1 MDTEIARG
9 DVLLYG
15 PGRNYVTVRLETRD
29 GLVGW
34 GDATLN
40 GRERAVEAAL
50 AEHIIPELEG
60 RDANRVEDVWQTLFR
75 HTYWRGGP
83 VLNSALSG
91 VDMALWDLKGKRHG
105 APVYELLGG
114 RTRDYAAVYDHCGAA
129 STEAVVANAEGALD
143 RNIDHLRINLSTERG
158 RYLDVDAVA
167 EHAVEVREKLGSHP
181 ELIIDVHGRASPIE
195 AADLARRLEPAELF
209 FLEDPIRPENPDGF
223 ETIREHSTTPLAM
236 GELFTNPWEMLP
248 LVERELV
255 DFVRVDLA
263 HVGGITAARKLAH
276 VAEHHY
282 VETAFHGPGDLSP
295 IGHAATVHLDVSLA
309 NFGIQE
315 LTEHEENYGEP
326 IAAAFDGGAYFDGD
340 VGGLDVPDEP
350 GLGIDVDA
358 DALAE
363 YDYERSHLPSPRNED
378 GSVQDW

>member
-1 MDTEIARG
+1 MGIVGG
-9 DVLLYG
+9 DALLYG
-15 PGRNYVTVRLETRD
+15 PGRNYVTVRLETAD

-50 AEHIIPELEG
+50 DDHVLPELEG
-60 RDANRVEDVWQTLFR
+60 RDANRIEDVWQSLFR
-75 HTYWRGGP
+75 QTYWRGGP

-91 VDMALWDLKGKRHG
+91 VDMALWDLKGKRYG

-114 RTRDYAAVYDHCGAA
+114 RTREYAAVYDHCGGA
-129 STEAVVANAEGALD
+129 STEAVIENAREALD
-143 RNIDHLRINLSTERG
+143 RNVAHLRINLSTERG

-167 EHAVEVREKLGSHP
+167 DHALAVREALGSEP
-181 ELIIDVHGRASPIE
+181 ELLIDVHGRASPIE
-195 AADLARRLEPAELF
+195 AADLARRLERADLF

-236 GELFTNPWEMLP
+236 GELFTDPWEMLP
-248 LVERELV
+248 LVERDLV

-263 HVGGITAARKLAH
+263 HVGGITAARKLAS

-295 IGHAATVHLDVSLA
+295 VGQAATVHLDVSLA
-309 NFGIQE
+309 NFGVQE
-315 LTEHEENYGEP
+315 LTEHQASYGAPVAE
-326 IAAAFDGGAYFDGD
+326 AFSGGASFDES
-340 VGGLDVPDEP
+340 VGGLDVPDDP
-350 GLGIDVDA
+350 GLGIEVDVDA
-358 DALAE
+358 LAD
-363 YDYERSHLPSPRNED
+363 YDYERSHLPSPRDAD

>member
-1 MDTEIARG
+1 MEIASG

-15 PGRNYVTVRLETRD
+15 PGRNYVTVRLETAD

-50 AEHIIPELEG
+50 DEHVLPELEG
-60 RDANRVEDVWQTLFR
+60 RDASRIEDTWQALFR

-91 VDMALWDLKGKRHG
+91 VDMALWDLKGKRYG

-114 RTRDYAAVYDHCGAA
+114 RTREYAAVYDHCGAS
-129 STEAVVANAEGALD
+129 STEAVIENARAALERNVA
-143 RNIDHLRINLSTERG
+143 HLRINLSTERG

-167 EHAVEVREKLGSHP
+167 EHALAVREELGPDP
-181 ELIIDVHGRASPIE
+181 ELLIDVHGRASPIE
-195 AADLARRLEPAELF
+195 AADLARRLEPADLF

-223 ETIREHSTTPLAM
+223 ETIREHATTPLAM

-295 IGHAATVHLDVSLA
+295 IGQAATVHLDVSLA

-315 LTEHEENYGEP
+315 LTEHEASYGAP
-326 IAAAFDGGAYFDGD
+326 IAAAFSGGARFDD
-340 VGGLDVPDEP
+340 AVGGLDVPDEP
-350 GLGIDVDA
+350 GLGIEVDA

-363 YDYERSHLPSPRNED
+363 YDYERSHLPSPRNAD